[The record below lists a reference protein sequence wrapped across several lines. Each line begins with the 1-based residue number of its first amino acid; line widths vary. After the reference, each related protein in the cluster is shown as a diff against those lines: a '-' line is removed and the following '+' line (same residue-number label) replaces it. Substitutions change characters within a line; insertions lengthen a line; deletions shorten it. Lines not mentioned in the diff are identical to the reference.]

1 VVGASNDKGTEVA
14 ERPVYPRDLIRSM
27 YTLLGIDPEAPLY
40 NPRGL
45 DIKVLPK
52 DEEGEK
58 SGGLLTEIM

>member
-1 VVGASNDKGTEVA
+1 MGASSDKATDVV

-27 YTLLGIDPEAPLY
+27 YTLLGIDPEGPLP
-40 NPRGL
+40 NSRGL
-45 DIKVLPK
+45 DVKVLPA